1 MNGGEAL
8 AQALR
13 ACADRFYTVPGYP
26 ITEVA
31 EAVGAELTLNEKV
44 ALEYALGDSLSE
56 RRAAVI
62 LKNVGLNACADPLVN
77 ATTQGLRAGIV
88 IVAGDDLSVKGSQNA
103 QDSRYY
109 GEVAEVPVLEPSAD
123 TMGAALEEAF
133 LASERFSRMA
143 ILRVTA
149 ELLEQDVPAPACS
162 GARGEG
168 RLAPRDLT
176 MRGRV
181 AAAAQGTAEMFAW
194 ARGHPMNLISGDT
207 VSVGVVEGASRAV
220 IVYPPPAI
228 PHSVRVIREAGRP
241 FLAEHRG
248 LVPPQPP
255 AKVERMA
262 DRGHSRTFC
271 PHCPFKPVMGILSRK
286 GLPAACDMGCAILA
300 MNPPFSVGIAAY
312 GLGSSVAVAARST
325 GIALIGDYALLHSGI
340 NALIDVYEKGLPL
353 LCIVLANN
361 RLGMVGE
368 TPAFDPVPYL
378 TWASPVIADAGDPR
392 LEVLVDAVDRPRTLV
407 VEGTCPPGESYETVA
422 CGDL

>member
-1 MNGGEAL
+1 MKGGDVL

-13 ACADRFYTVPGYP
+13 DCADTFYTVPGYP
-26 ITEVA
+26 VTGIA
-31 EAVGAELTLNEKV
+31 EAVGAELTVNEKV
-44 ALEYALGDSLSE
+44 ALEYALGDSLSG

-109 GEVAEVPVLEPSAD
+109 GEVAEVPVLEPASYSI
-123 TMGAALEEAF
+123 GAALEEAF

-149 ELLEQDVPAPACS
+149 DLLEREAAAPACS

-181 AAAAQGTAEMFAW
+181 AAAAQGTAAMFAW
-194 ARGHPMNLISGDT
+194 ARGHSLNRISGDN
-207 VSVGVVEGASRAV
+207 VSVGAVEGASRAV
-220 IVYPPPAI
+220 IVYPPPAL
-228 PHSVRVIREAGRP
+228 PPSVRVIREAGRP
-241 FLAEHRG
+241 FLAEHRD
-248 LVPPQPP
+248 LRPPQPP

-262 DRGHSRTFC
+262 DRGHFRTFC
-271 PHCPFKPVMGILSRK
+271 PHCPFKPVMGILAGKDLS
-286 GLPAACDMGCAILA
+286 AACDMGCAILA
-300 MNPPFSVGIAAY
+300 MNPPYSVGVAAY

-368 TPAFDPVPYL
+368 TPAFDPLPYL
-378 TWASPVIADAGDPR
+378 AWSSPVVAGAGDPR
-392 LEVLVDAVDRPRTLV
+392 LEIVVDRVDRPRTLV
-407 VEGTCPPGESYETVA
+407 VEGTCPEGESYETVA
-422 CGDL
+422 CGNL

>member
-1 MNGGEAL
+1 MKGGEAL

-13 ACADRFYTVPGYP
+13 ACADTFYTVPGYP
-26 ITEVA
+26 VTAVA
-31 EAVGAELTLNEKV
+31 EAVEAELTVNEKV
-44 ALEYALGDSLSE
+44 ALEYALGDSLSG

-109 GEVAEVPVLEPSAD
+109 GEVAEVPVLEPSGD

-149 ELLEQDVPAPACS
+149 DILEREAAVPACT
-162 GARGEG
+162 GVRDEG

-181 AAAAQGTAEMFAW
+181 TAAAQGTAAMFAW
-194 ARGHPMNLISGDT
+194 ARGHPLNTVRGES
-207 VSVGVVEGASRAV
+207 VSVGAVEGVSRAV
-220 IVYPPPAI
+220 VVYPPPDL
-228 PHSVRVIREAGRP
+228 PPSVRVIREAGRP
-241 FLAEHRG
+241 FLAEHRD
-248 LVPPQPP
+248 LKPPQPP
-255 AKVERMA
+255 AMVERME
-262 DRGHSRTFC
+262 DRGHARTFC
-271 PHCPFKPVMGILSRK
+271 PHCPFKPLMEILKLK
-286 GLPAACDMGCAILA
+286 GLSAACDMGCAILA
-300 MNPPFSVGIAAY
+300 MNPPYSVGVAAY

-325 GIALIGDYALLHSGI
+325 GIALIGDYAILHSGI
-340 NALIDVYEKGLPL
+340 NALIDVYEKELPL

-378 TWASPVIADAGDPR
+378 AWSSPVIAPGDDPR
-392 LEVLVDAVDRPRTLV
+392 LEVLVDRVDRPRTLV
-407 VEGTCPPGESYETVA
+407 VEGTCAPGESYETVA